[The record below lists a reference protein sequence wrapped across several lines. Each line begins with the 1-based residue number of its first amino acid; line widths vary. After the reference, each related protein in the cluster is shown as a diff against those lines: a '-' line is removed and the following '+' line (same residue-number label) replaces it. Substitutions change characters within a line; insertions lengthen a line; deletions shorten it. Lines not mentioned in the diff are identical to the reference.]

1 MKLAAKFTISLNTIP
16 FTDCISAI
24 SYLKHLLQNQQQ
36 FDKTLIHQSL
46 TENQNQIISMFKQ
59 DSYQLVQFVKYA
71 QHITQDPLDS
81 YQNYLNDVV
90 QKRFPSKPFLLKC
103 LQLNSQCNLEI
114 LQTMPNS
121 AIDTLPHSVLNKIIK
136 SHQLDYKE
144 STTVLH
150 FLHNKKLLKQLLQC
164 IWVQNYIQLSKFG
177 LQDYNLK
184 NLALLS
190 RIYADIG
197 TNYLNQVANSVEK
210 MDLTSDQ
217 SNQLSLITLYQNL
230 SLLRNKQELLKKIA
244 NLIIINDKVELKD
257 LMQLLIGVSQSKD
270 DQLAQRLF
278 FVLRKLTI
286 NEENLS
292 LFYLCG
298 TYFKSIEATRIYQEF
313 KQGYLFKI
321 LLMMTPKQMGEFCV
335 NLFRNYQIN
344 LCEFITQNKQIIHP
358 QNIVNLISINNDN
371 LLELDSLIEEYLK
384 NRLIDIPGVMKL
396 ATYQQFQKTIS
407 TSIIDYQ
414 YYDIAFN
421 VKELAAIL
429 LQIDKYLSN
438 LGKLVELS
446 LQAVSNDMSSAQG
459 LANIIYLASKKDANQ
474 DITLSVKIIKK
485 IIDDC
490 DPIEL
495 INFLRVLEKN
505 RQLFDQLKMKIIDQI
520 NKKVDSKNRQRVEK
534 HIQRLPKHM
543 HFYLQ

>member
-16 FTDCISAI
+16 LNDCTSAI
-24 SYLKHLLQNQQQ
+24 TYLKLLLQNQQQ
-36 FDKTLIHQSL
+36 IDKILIHQSL
-46 TENQNQIISMFKQ
+46 TDNQNRIIGMFKQ

-71 QHITQDPLDS
+71 QDITQDPLNS
-81 YQNYLNDVV
+81 YQNYLNDVI

-103 LQLNSQCNLEI
+103 LQLNSQCNLQI
-114 LQTMPNS
+114 LQSMPNA
-121 AIDTLPHSVLNKIIK
+121 AIDTLPHSVLNKIITTQ
-136 SHQLDYKE
+136 QLDYKE

-164 IWVQNYIQLSKFG
+164 AWVQNYIQLSKFG

-197 TNYLNQVANSVEK
+197 TNFLNQVANSVEK
-210 MDLTSDQ
+210 MDLSSDQ
-217 SNQLSLITLYQNL
+217 SNQWSLITLYQNL
-230 SLLRNKQELLKKIA
+230 SLLRNKQELLRRIA
-244 NLIIINDKVELKD
+244 NLIILNDKVELKD

-270 DQLAQRLF
+270 DLLAQRLF
-278 FVLRKLTI
+278 FVLRKLTL
-286 NEENLS
+286 NEEDLP

-298 TYFKSIEATRIYQEF
+298 TYFKQIEPKRIDQEF
-313 KQGYLFKI
+313 KEGNLHKI
-321 LLMMTPKQMGEFCV
+321 LLLMTPKQMGEFCV

-344 LCEFITQNKQIIHP
+344 LCEFITKNKQIIHP
-358 QNIVNLISINNDN
+358 QNIVNLISINNN
-371 LLELDSLIEEYLK
+371 NVLELDSLVEEYLK
-384 NRLIDIPGVMKL
+384 NKLIDIPGVMKL
-396 ATYQQFQKTIS
+396 ATYQQYQKTIS
-407 TSIIDYQ
+407 TFIVDYQ

-429 LQIDKYLSN
+429 LQIDKYLPN
-438 LGKLVELS
+438 LGRLVEFS
-446 LQAVSNDMSSAQG
+446 LQAVNNEMSSAQG

-495 INFLRVLEKN
+495 LNFLRVLEKN
-505 RQLFDQLKMKIIDQI
+505 RELFDQLKMTIMDQI
-520 NKKVDSKNRQRVEK
+520 NKRVDSKNRQRVEK
-534 HIQRLPKHM
+534 HIQKLPKHL
-543 HFYLQ
+543 HFQLQ